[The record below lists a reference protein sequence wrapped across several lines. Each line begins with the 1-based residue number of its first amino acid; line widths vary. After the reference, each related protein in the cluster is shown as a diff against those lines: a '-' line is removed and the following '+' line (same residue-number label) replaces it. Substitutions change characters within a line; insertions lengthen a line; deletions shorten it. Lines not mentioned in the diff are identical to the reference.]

1 MSALPGCAD
10 TWSPDGGGV
19 FVVTGGVDSKVHIY
33 CGDSRELD
41 GSRVPTLTPSIA
53 LTGHMDWVRSVDV
66 SAPGMSRCGAQPPP
80 PLPRTPKGPPCHCCG
95 MSTWRRVVYCVRTSI
110 GSVRSSGASYQSV
123 DVIRVDGVVV
133 SARARRTC
141 SSRRRRKTAK
151 RGCGASVH

>member
-80 PLPRTPKGPPCHCCG
+80 PSPVPQRAPRVTVAGCPRG
-95 MSTWRRVVYCVRTSI
+95 
-110 GSVRSSGASYQSV
+110 GAWCIV
-123 DVIRVDGVVV
+123 C
-133 SARARRTC
+133 ARRL
-141 SSRRRRKTAK
+141 A
-151 RGCGASVH
+151 ASGRQVPVTRVLM